1 MQFED
6 LDEFQTAGYTSGR
19 VPPNSMPLPEIDGY
33 LTGITMTPL
42 VTSVRDWILK
52 IWNGNIPSFQSQEE
66 LDAVVEAIRQRK
78 VEIGAQLDDLDPC
91 ALDPIF
97 FERNG
102 EVIVTDWADG
112 FMQAVAVY
120 RQAWQP
126 LLGDPEG
133 QEAIAPIA
141 AHSVDENGTP
151 PLGLAIPNWRELQ
164 KLAPD
169 SIPEAVVAIEQFW
182 LEHDRLAEAEERMVS
197 WRHDPHNDT

>member
-6 LDEFQTAGYTSGR
+6 LEDFQMSGQVSGQ

-52 IWNGNIPSFQSQEE
+52 IWDGNIPSFQNQDE

-78 VEIGAQLDDLDPC
+78 VEIGAQLDDLDPDV
-91 ALDPIF
+91 LDPIF
-97 FERNG
+97 FDSNG
-102 EVIVTDWADG
+102 EIIVTDWADG
-112 FMQAVAVY
+112 FIQAVGLY
-120 RQAWQP
+120 QQAWQP
-126 LLGDPEG
+126 LLDDPDG
-133 QEAIAPIA
+133 QQAIAPIA
-141 AHSVDENGTP
+141 AHSVDEDGTP
-151 PLGLAIPNWRELQ
+151 PLGLEIPNWRELQ

-182 LEHDRLAEAEERMVS
+182 LERDRKEEAEEELAFWSR
-197 WRHDPHNDT
+197 DPANDT